1 MNMFILAVPHEAI
14 NSLFFIPIIF
24 LKKKKMQEQIETV

>member
-24 LKKKKMQEQIETV
+24 RKKKMQEQIETV